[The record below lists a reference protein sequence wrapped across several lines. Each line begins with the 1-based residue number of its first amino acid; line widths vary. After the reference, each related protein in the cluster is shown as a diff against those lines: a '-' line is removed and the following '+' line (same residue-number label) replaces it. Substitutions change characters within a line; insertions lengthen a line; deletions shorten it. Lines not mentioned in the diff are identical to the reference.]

1 MSKGGHE
8 KLRKLID
15 EFDLMASEFIIGLD
29 LDEDKLK
36 KIAHKV
42 AEYCENDGD
51 NILDYIGATF
61 ILASASMETVGELMR
76 EADRLMAVSEEE

>member
-29 LDEDKLK
+29 KDKLK
-36 KIAHKV
+36 KIAHEV
-42 AEYCENDGD
+42 AEYCEND
-51 NILDYIGATF
+51 AF
-61 ILASASMETVGELMR
+61 ILASAPMETVEELMR
-76 EADRLMAVSEEE
+76 KADRLMAVSEEE